1 MIASRPRGSA
11 QNQASERPY
20 GHDLQYVCRC
30 GSWLRAGLDR
40 ATGPGPAGRR
50 PAPGRADPLPAL
62 GPDHAAQPGPA
73 GRPGQVTGLAGAAAF
88 LDRDGTL
95 IADYAD
101 ADWSDK
107 RAPEW
112 LPGSVEAVAAISA
125 LGYTII
131 IVTNQYLI
139 GEGFITQADYDS
151 INRQVLETLRA
162 ASATEVRSYHCPH
175 PRSWPCACAKP
186 GRGLID
192 QALLDMPRL
201 ALAQSILV
209 GDSLCDLE
217 LGQQVGIET
226 FGIGVHSATC
236 DSMNVG
242 SLGDVAAIL
251 QAASVC
257 AD

>member
-1 MIASRPRGSA
+1 
-11 QNQASERPY
+11 
-20 GHDLQYVCRC
+20 
-30 GSWLRAGLDR
+30 
-40 ATGPGPAGRR
+40 
-50 PAPGRADPLPAL
+50 
-62 GPDHAAQPGPA
+62 
-73 GRPGQVTGLAGAAAF
+73 VTGLAGAAAF

-101 ADWSDK
+101 ADWSNK

-139 GEGFITQADYDS
+139 GEGFITQADYDN

-217 LGQQVGIET
+217 LGQQIGIET